1 MVLSQS
7 LGYLCSYMKF
17 KFLFFLSAPKSKSL
31 QLFLQ
36 KKEVECDII
45 GIRTAVLETETNS
58 LYHYTNGIRLQVM
71 FSFCI
76 FIVCLV
82 KVKKPLQKLCTN
94 NLAQRRMQKRSWS
107 VKKTFARTNQTT
119 WNRVKLRYFDVCVW
133 LNFFMTTQLIT
144 NLTPSTPKAFGYHP
158 PTETTRL
165 MLTSTLLNMTYS
177 PLNPDASMTTC
188 RKLNAE
194 LYVYLNKDMTLLSS
208 QPTKARR
215 LWLMV
220 RKWYLDEC
228 YCQLNNPTFS
238 QQQNTDLTARQKRV
252 TEYAKRM
259 LNDELIH
266 KKNQTIPIT

>member
-17 KFLFFLSAPKSKSL
+17 KFLFFLSSSKSKSL

-58 LYHYTNGIRLQVM
+58 LYHDTNGIRLQVM

-82 KVKKPLQKLCTN
+82 KVIKPLQKLCTN

-107 VKKTFARTNQTT
+107 VKKTFARTDQTT
-119 WNRVKLRYFDVCVW
+119 WKRVKLRYFDVCVL
-133 LNFFMTTQLIT
+133 LNFFMTTQPIT

-158 PTETTRL
+158 PTETTRI
-165 MLTSTLLNMTYS
+165 MLTSTLLNMTYF
-177 PLNPDASMTTC
+177 TTKHS
-188 RKLNAE
+188 RIHDNLPKAQRRALR
-194 LYVYLNKDMTLLSS
+194 LLKQRHDIVIKSADEGS
-208 QPTKARR
+208 ATVINGQKMVLRRMLLPTQQS
-215 LWLMV
+215 
-220 RKWYLDEC
+220 YFF
-228 YCQLNNPTFS
+228 PT
-238 QQQNTDLTARQKRV
+238 
-252 TEYAKRM
+252 TEYWSYCTTETSYRRRQTNAQRWTYPQ
-259 LNDELIH
+259 
-266 KKNQTIPIT
+266 KNQTIPIT

>member
-1 MVLSQS
+1 
-7 LGYLCSYMKF
+7 
-17 KFLFFLSAPKSKSL
+17 
-31 QLFLQ
+31 
-36 KKEVECDII
+36 
-45 GIRTAVLETETNS
+45 
-58 LYHYTNGIRLQVM
+58 M

-82 KVKKPLQKLCTN
+82 KVIKPLQKLCTN

-107 VKKTFARTNQTT
+107 VKKTFARTDQTT
-119 WNRVKLRYFDVCVW
+119 WKRVKLRYFDVCVL
-133 LNFFMTTQLIT
+133 LNFFMTTQPIT

-177 PLNPDASMTTC
+177 ALNPDASMTTC

-194 LYVYLNKDMTLLSS
+194 LYVYLSKDMTLLSS

-228 YCQLNNPTFS
+228 YCQLNNPTFVP
-238 QQQNTDLTARQKRV
+238 T
-252 TEYAKRM
+252 TEYWSYCTTETSYRIRQTNWCSTM
-259 LNDELIH
+259 NLST
-266 KKNQTIPIT
+266 KKPNNTYYIRIPNPDASLFSLKSINQ